1 MKRNSS
7 NIIFMPGF
15 STAKQITGVSGRGV
29 GMDVVRRNINEIRGD
44 IEVTTKENQGT
55 TFSIRLPLTL
65 SIIDGLLIRIGETD
79 FILPLTF
86 ISKCYEVETKKLEDA
101 FNQWVTLEGHRIPFI
116 FLRRDF
122 NIRSEAPAQSQII
135 KIAHE
140 GHYVGLAVDRIIG
153 NTRPY

>member
-1 MKRNSS
+1 MMWGISLEKVKQKALEKDLISDDAILDEKELI

-79 FILPLTF
+79 FICRLPSL
-86 ISKCYEVETKKLEDA
+86 VNVTKWKPKS
-101 FNQWVTLEGHRIPFI
+101 WKTLLING
-116 FLRRDF
+116 
-122 NIRSEAPAQSQII
+122 
-135 KIAHE
+135 
-140 GHYVGLAVDRIIG
+140 
-153 NTRPY
+153 